1 MSTMNYLSY
10 LVLYRIC
17 GCVLCLIQMCMCF
30 SFEAVF
36 KKPGHC
42 LFFFFEWSFF
52 LRIYY
57 LLFGKKLCQNHE
69 ILLLIPTFFFN
80 NTHRLP
86 KVERGE
92 KETFWKPVIFWRSV
106 KKTSFFSC
114 YQWKMIERFF
124 TLEMSLCWA
133 GVIWRPQVTFLVPSC
148 RNPLQIRIIAKNN
161 EKRISNT

>member
-106 KKTSFFSC
+106 KKLHFFLLSMKNDREILYFRNVTVLSRCNMKTTSHIFSS
-114 YQWKMIERFF
+114 QLQK
-124 TLEMSLCWA
+124 SLA
-133 GVIWRPQVTFLVPSC
+133 D
-148 RNPLQIRIIAKNN
+148 
-161 EKRISNT
+161 